1 MTLNMLF
8 DVLLH
13 DLLRVDGG
21 VKGGDGENNGNAF
34 FRDAFDLPRLCI
46 LELSLRSSF
55 LATLIDSI
63 LLARPAK
70 AEERGERRKGRRGA

>member
-1 MTLNMLF
+1 MTLNVLL

-21 VKGGDGENNGNAF
+21 VKGGDGENNGNAI

-46 LELSLRSSF
+46 LELSLRSSL

-63 LLARPAK
+63 LLARLAGQ
-70 AEERGERRKGRRGA
+70 EWVES